1 MKKII
6 ALISLL
12 VLLPSLAGCN
22 VKTYNIDFPFETD
35 EVENI
40 EMYYYE
46 GVPSSA
52 EKKVVTAESD
62 IKTLY
67 DMFESLSLE
76 DKKAD
81 DGAGAAVT
89 GFRFNLSNGTNYE
102 LIYSCNG
109 IKNGNLK
116 SKTGDFQYFTS
127 ADIGSY
133 WNNLNTELEATSV
146 SENELP

>member
-81 DGAGAAVT
+81 DGAGA
-89 GFRFNLSNGTNYE
+89 E
-102 LIYSCNG
+102 I
-109 IKNGNLK
+109 
-116 SKTGDFQYFTS
+116 
-127 ADIGSY
+127 
-133 WNNLNTELEATSV
+133 
-146 SENELP
+146 